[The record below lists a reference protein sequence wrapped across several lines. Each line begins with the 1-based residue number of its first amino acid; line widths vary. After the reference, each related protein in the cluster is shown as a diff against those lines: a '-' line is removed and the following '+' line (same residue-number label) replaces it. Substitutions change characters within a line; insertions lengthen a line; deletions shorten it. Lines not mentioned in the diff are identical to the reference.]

1 MTATLLAAAVGLAAF
16 IGLAYRAGWSWTG
29 FVGTQ
34 PKTLW
39 DWLLLLLVPV
49 GLAVV
54 VFALNDAQNGRER
67 RRAEHEAARA
77 RAVEVDRRRGDRL
90 QAYLDQMT
98 RLMLSHKLA
107 EADLDDPVSRIA
119 STLTATVLTELDGRR
134 KGQVLVFLN
143 TARLLVPDQS
153 HVDLGHAD
161 FSHIDA
167 HGLSFPEPMK
177 VADADFR
184 HANFD
189 RALMY
194 VDGEVHGRRAGSLS
208 NFKGSR
214 LQDATFRHAKLR
226 IEFRGADLTRA
237 DFSDADLD
245 GPLFGEAC
253 LSHTRFAGAR
263 LTDSRLEEAKGTGID
278 YTHTHFSWTS
288 YTPDKPKR
296 RALVQQHHE
305 RCSPPEP
312 FPKPYAGR

>member
-1 MTATLLAAAVGLAAF
+1 MTTVLVAAAVGLAAF
-16 IGLAYRAGWSWTG
+16 IGLAYRAGWTWTG
-29 FVGTQ
+29 FVGPR

-39 DWLLLLLVPV
+39 DWLLLLLVPA

-77 RAVEVDRRRGDRL
+77 RAVEVDRRRSDRL
-90 QAYLDQMT
+90 DSYLAQMT
-98 RLMLSHKLA
+98 RLMLSEGLTKARLSTS
-107 EADLDDPVSRIA
+107 VSRIA

-143 TARLLVPDQS
+143 SSRLLVPYHS

-177 VADADFR
+177 VADADLR

-226 IEFRGADLTRA
+226 IEFRGADLSRA

-245 GPLFGEAC
+245 GPVFVEAC

-263 LTDSRLEEAKGTGID
+263 LTDSRLGNANGTGID
-278 YTHTHFSWTS
+278 YTHTHFFWTK
-288 YTPDKPKR
+288 YTPDRPKR
-296 RALVQQHHE
+296 RALVQRHHKV
-305 RCSPPEP
+305 CPAPEAYP
-312 FPKPYAGR
+312 QPWGR